1 MRITFVT
8 ETFPPEINGVAKTL
22 ATWTTGLAGRGHEVE
37 VVRPKQASHHA
48 GPAAG
53 GQRVD
58 GIPQTV
64 VPGAPL
70 PGYRGLRFGLP
81 CPRRLRQL
89 WQQTRPDLVHVA
101 TEGPLGWSAV
111 SVARRLG
118 IPVSSSFHT
127 NFHQYG
133 RYYGFGLLFPFA
145 QRYLSRFHRRT
156 QRTFV
161 PTPTVRDRLAARGL
175 SGLSIVGRGVD
186 GSRFSPVHRDHQLRR
201 EWGEGDPSRLFV
213 LYVGRLAREKN
224 LDLAIQAFRAVQRE
238 QPRARFVLV
247 GDGPAGRTLRRNHP
261 DLVFCGS
268 RTGHDLAR
276 HYASADLF
284 LFPSRTDTFG
294 NVVLEAMSSALPVV
308 AFDDAA
314 ASMYVEPWV
323 QGLTVPLGNPSG
335 FVEGVATLA
344 RKPEALR
351 SMGQAARERVRSA
364 TDEAIIDQLEQ
375 DLLRLAA
382 EPAQETMHPSVV
394 S

>member
-294 NVVLEAMSSALPVV
+294 NVVLEAMASGLPVV
-308 AFDDAA
+308 AFHDAA
-314 ASMYVEPWV
+314 AAMYVESRIH
-323 QGLTVPLGNPSG
+323 GLTVPLDDETA
-335 FVEGVATLA
+335 FVDGVVELA
-344 RKPEALR
+344 RDRKALQ
-351 SMGQAARERVRSA
+351 SMGRAGRQNAIAA
-364 TDEAIIDQLEQ
+364 TDDSIVDELERNLR
-375 DLLRLAA
+375 DLVSRPGRL
-382 EPAQETMHPSVV
+382 S
-394 S
+394 